1 MIIAFFQ
8 NPGQYTIIFGMENGF
23 VMIVAFFKISAGIC
37 KNKKRKGE
45 NKMKEKWKII
55 EEFPNVLI
63 SNKGNIKSL
72 ETLKDRTS
80 HINSGY
86 KLIAL
91 ENEKGRYSRLVHR
104 LVAQAF
110 IPNPENK
117 PCVNHLNGIKT
128 DNRVKNSE
136 WVAYKENI
144 EHAVKT
150 GLIDHSKRKNPSHK
164 LHPRDEDNKLTKATK
179 EQVIEMRK
187 MYDSGNY
194 VLRELSDKFGMSIS
208 VIWRI
213 VNRKTWKHID

>member
-1 MIIAFFQ
+1 
-8 NPGQYTIIFGMENGF
+8 
-23 VMIVAFFKISAGIC
+23 
-37 KNKKRKGE
+37 
-45 NKMKEKWKII
+45 MKERRENWKIV

-128 DNRVKNSE
+128 DNRVENLE
-136 WVAYKENI
+136 WVTNQENRL
-144 EHAVKT
+144 HAVKNGLHLT
-150 GLIDHSKRKNPSHK
+150 GSKCPYSK
-164 LHPRDEDNKLTKATK
+164 LNEDDVIYILQNKTLSNKQLAAK
-179 EQVIEMRK
+179 FNVSASCI
-187 MYDSGNY
+187 YDIRTGRSWKQLKRY
-194 VLRELSDKFGMSIS
+194 AELS
-208 VIWRI
+208 
-213 VNRKTWKHID
+213 